1 MTTQSKQQQIIISLS
16 AELARS
22 DDDLR
27 RQTAQRWQV
36 ALHRLCLLRATL
48 SDTRYESE
56 WAVIFD
62 RQRLLDDLR
71 QGSKLLALAAVEVLD
86 VQHEHGLIVC
96 DAENINYDVAVAA
109 EMYELITAMRIK
121 IERGLP

>member
-1 MTTQSKQQQIIISLS
+1 MTKQPSQQITITLS
-16 AELARS
+16 AELARP
-22 DDDLR
+22 DDDPR

-48 SDTRYESE
+48 SDTSYESE

-71 QGSKLLALAAVEVLD
+71 QGSKLLALAAVEVLE
-86 VQHEHGLIVC
+86 VQHEHGLMVC
-96 DAENINYDVAVAA
+96 DAEKISYDAAVSD
-109 EMYELITAMRIK
+109 EMFELITAMRIK
-121 IERGLP
+121 IEHGLP